1 MLAEPLMVLFNAAA
15 AAACYFARA
24 AAIYFSLRFLGF
36 LAGVTCGVGTWA
48 TIYIYEAFTSAY
60 C

>member
-36 LAGVTCGVGTWA
+36 LAGVTCGVGT
-48 TIYIYEAFTSAY
+48 
-60 C
+60 